1 MRSWMKLMAVAA
13 LILGGIELALGQK
26 LEGNADEQAI
36 RKLDAEWS
44 AAAQNKDV
52 EKSVSFYAE
61 DGLMLPSNAPK
72 AAGKAQI
79 RDLWSHM
86 VASPGFGVSF
96 GPTKIE
102 VAKSKDMAYEVG
114 TYEMTVN
121 DPQATPT
128 TVLGKYVVVWQ
139 KQSDKQWKVVAD
151 IFNPDK

>member
-1 MRSWMKLMAVAA
+1 MPGPL
-13 LILGGIELALGQK
+13 
-26 LEGNADEQAI
+26 NADEQAI

-61 DGLMLPSNAPK
+61 DGVMLPGNAPK

-96 GPTKIE
+96 GPTKNGLRE
-102 VAKSKDMAYEVG
+102 CLRLWSSHR
-114 TYEMTVN
+114 TYE
-121 DPQATPT
+121 
-128 TVLGKYVVVWQ
+128 
-139 KQSDKQWKVVAD
+139 
-151 IFNPDK
+151 